1 MATWNRSLRAPL
13 DNPLWRKWSLR
24 LASILFLGVV
34 WEIMARSLHSLLFP
48 APTATLF
55 ALTQLV
61 VTPDFWSAMW
71 TSNQSLILGFTIA
84 AASGIAIGLVI
95 GRWRTAEQVIDPYL
109 SILLATPMT
118 ALIPVIILV
127 AGLGLFS
134 RVFIVFLFSLVVI
147 IVNTRTGLRT
157 LDPSLIEMAHA
168 FGATEWQL
176 WRTVLFPGALPGVIT
191 GLRLG
196 LGRALTGMVAVELT
210 LIAVGIGRLI
220 LDYQATFEAPSVYA
234 TVLVV
239 VIEAVL
245 LLRLLRAFES
255 RITPWVAHARYSH

>member
-1 MATWNRSLRAPL
+1 
-13 DNPLWRKWSLR
+13 
-24 LASILFLGVV
+24 
-34 WEIMARSLHSLLFP
+34 
-48 APTATLF
+48 
-55 ALTQLV
+55 
-61 VTPDFWSAMW
+61 MW
-71 TSNQSLILGFTIA
+71 TSNQALILGFTFA
-84 AASGIAIGLVI
+84 AISGIGIGLVI

-118 ALIPVIILV
+118 ALIPVLILV

-134 RVFIVFLFSLVVI
+134 RVLIVFLFSIVVI
-147 IVNTRTGLRT
+147 IVNTRTGMRT
-157 LDPSLIEMAHA
+157 LEPSWIEMAHS
-168 FGATEWQL
+168 FGANEWQL
-176 WRTVLFPGALPGVIT
+176 WRAVLFPGALPGVIT

-245 LLRLLRAFES
+245 LLRLLRALEG
-255 RITPWVAHARYSH
+255 RITPWVAHARYSYKSQ